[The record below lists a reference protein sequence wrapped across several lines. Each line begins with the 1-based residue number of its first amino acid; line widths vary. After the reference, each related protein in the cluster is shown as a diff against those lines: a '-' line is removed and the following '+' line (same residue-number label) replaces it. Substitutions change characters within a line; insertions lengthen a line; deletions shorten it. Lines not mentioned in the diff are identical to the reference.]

1 MDCLRPTVRTSSS
14 SLSSLLTPHSPMR
27 IAQLAAL
34 GLATLSSIPAS
45 ASDGV
50 LEINQTCAIQTG
62 CFAGDTPGL
71 PVTINGSAGRSYRL
85 TSDLVVAS
93 AATNGI
99 EIGADDVG
107 IDLNN
112 FAIRGPVVCS
122 GTPLVCAP
130 GGAGTGVDVTAI
142 TISGTSVRNGSIQG
156 MGSSGVSL
164 AVQAEVTGVRARG
177 NGLFGLEARDGSVL
191 TGNVVYQNG
200 SIGIE
205 AGSGS
210 VVSGNSAYQNGGDGI
225 QVSLGA
231 TVSGNTA
238 SRNGN
243 DGINVGFGSTI
254 SGNTSYDNDGSGI
267 RTSNGSAVM
276 GNSVRANTGFGLV
289 LGVSTGYL
297 QNVISGNTGGT
308 VSGASA
314 VNLGDNACNGSTVCP

>member
-1 MDCLRPTVRTSSS
+1 MSLISTTLRLRPRSRRTRA
-14 SLSSLLTPHSPMR
+14 LGAPR
-27 IAQLAAL
+27 AIARLGAL
-34 GLATLSSIPAS
+34 GLATLASIPAS

-99 EIGADDVG
+99 EISADDVG

-122 GTPLVCAP
+122 GTPLACTP
-130 GGAGTGVDVTAI
+130 SGAGAGVGVTSS
-142 TISGTSVRNGSIQG
+142 TISGTSVRNGSVRG
-156 MGSSGVSL
+156 MGSFGVSL
-164 AVQAEVTGVRARG
+164 GVQAEVTGVRARG

-191 TGNVVYQNG
+191 TGNVAYQNG

-243 DGINVGFGSTI
+243 DGINVGSGATV
-254 SGNTSYDNDGSGI
+254 SGNTSYDNAGFGI
-267 RTSNGSAVM
+267 RTVSGATVI
-276 GNSVRANTGFGLV
+276 GNTVRLNTGFGLV
-289 LGVSTGYL
+289 LGAWTGYRE
-297 QNVISGNTGGT
+297 NVISSNTGGT

-314 VNLGDNACNGSTVCP
+314 VNLGDNVCNGLTVCP